1 MDLKSEK
8 ALALRG
14 HYRQQ
19 EPCRQVTAPPAF
31 TRFSTPANTR
41 ILTKL
46 CQYLSFFKSQS
57 LEFIS

>member
-19 EPCRQVTAPPAF
+19 EPYRQVTPPPRLLVFKRVNSFIKAD
-31 TRFSTPANTR
+31 
-41 ILTKL
+41 KD
-46 CQYLSFFKSQS
+46 LSLPFELFVT
-57 LEFIS
+57 